1 MSRVKI
7 KSLIFEEVEQ
17 KIDRTSILDILE
29 EVVETIELK
38 TQGLQIVR
46 PLFKSRKDLYLL
58 QVSLDEGIVL
68 LDIFFDVSFLD
79 SEQLEIEVRPSKQEI
94 GQEPDVEIIFFNNEE
109 DIKEQVLQ
117 FILSRFEK
125 YKKTELLGREKHDFV
140 SEFQKVYNEIFK
152 KNGFKII
159 KVDKLV
165 DSNNSF
171 FIDANDNK
179 NRYINFVVR
188 IFEDKFTVVLMSELL
203 EQDLTTGG
211 VYYKN
216 YEYDF
221 EKALNWAI
229 NYLESQYDFF
239 INIDI

>member
-1 MSRVKI
+1 MNQIKI
-7 KSLIFEEVEQ
+7 KSLIFEEAEQ
-17 KIDRTSILDILE
+17 KIDRNSIFDILE
-29 EVVETIELK
+29 EVVATIELK

-46 PLFKSRKDLYLL
+46 PLFKSKKDLYLF
-58 QVSLDEGIVL
+58 QVSLDEGVIL
-68 LDIFFDVSFLD
+68 LDIFFDVNFLD

-94 GQEPDVEIIFFNNEE
+94 GQDPDIQIIFFENGE
-109 DIKEQVLQ
+109 DIKKQVLK
-117 FILSRFEK
+117 FIFSRFEK
-125 YKKTELLGREKHDFV
+125 YKKTELLGREKHDFI
-140 SEFQKVYNEIFK
+140 SEFQKVYSEVFK
-152 KNGFKII
+152 KNGFKVI
-159 KVDKLV
+159 KADKLV

-171 FIDANDNK
+171 FIDANDSK
-179 NRYINFVVR
+179 NRYVSFVVR

-203 EQDLTTGG
+203 EQDLTTGS

-229 NYLESQYDFF
+229 GYLENQYDFF